1 MGRINTGKVILG
13 GLAAGVVA
21 NLLDYVVQ
29 GMLMAE
35 EATANAQ
42 RLGLNM
48 QHLNSSSMMITWIV
62 IDFIYGLIIAFT
74 YAAIR
79 PRFGPGPKTA
89 VVASVTI
96 WAAITAVM
104 SGFVAIGIFASPTF
118 MKHAAMHLAIAVIVG
133 LVGAAIYKE

>member
-21 NLLDYVVQ
+21 NALDYLIQ
-29 GMLMAE
+29 GVLMAE
-35 EATANAQ
+35 ESAANAQ

-48 QHLNSSSMMITWIV
+48 QQLNSTSMMVTWIV

-79 PRFGPGPKTA
+79 PRFGPGPKTGA
-89 VVASVTI
+89 IAGI
-96 WAAITAVM
+96 IPWAAICVVFFGLAS
-104 SGFVAIGIFASPTF
+104 SGLFTMNSYVKQSVLTLGVAI
-118 MKHAAMHLAIAVIVG
+118 AAG
-133 LVGAAIYKE
+133 LTAGKLYSE

>member
-62 IDFIYGLIIAFT
+62 IDFIYGLIIA
-74 YAAIR
+74 I
-79 PRFGPGPKTA
+79 
-89 VVASVTI
+89 I
-96 WAAITAVM
+96 L
-104 SGFVAIGIFASPTF
+104 IGRA
-118 MKHAAMHLAIAVIVG
+118 
-133 LVGAAIYKE
+133 

>member
-1 MGRINTGKVILG
+1 MGRINAGKVILG

-29 GMLMAE
+29 GLLMAE
-35 EATANAQ
+35 ESAANAQ

-48 QHLNSSSMMITWIV
+48 QHLGSSSMMITWVV

-79 PRFGPGPKTA
+79 PRFGPGPKTGVIA
-89 VVASVTI
+89 GLI
-96 WAAITAVM
+96 PWAAICIIFFGLAS
-104 SGFVAIGIFASPTF
+104 SGMFPMNSYYKQSALTLIVAI
-118 MKHAAMHLAIAVIVG
+118 AAG
-133 LVGAAIYKE
+133 LTAGKLYSE

>member
-21 NLLDYVVQ
+21 NALDYLIQ
-29 GMLMAE
+29 GVIMAE
-35 EATANAQ
+35 ESGANAQ

-48 QHLNSSSMMITWIV
+48 QQLNSTSMMVTWIV

-79 PRFGPGPKTA
+79 PRFGPGPKA
-89 VVASVTI
+89 GAI
-96 WAAITAVM
+96 AGIIPWAAICVVFFGLAS
-104 SGFVAIGIFASPTF
+104 SGLFTMNSYVKQSALTLGVAI
-118 MKHAAMHLAIAVIVG
+118 AAG
-133 LVGAAIYKE
+133 LTAGKLYSE